1 VKQNKTA
8 KQVVEKT
15 STLSRYK
22 HSLIE
27 YGFAT
32 IIIAVVVWFVVNKNM
47 TTTNTEV
54 KNEVQKTNEAVNQL
68 QTRIDSVKAY
78 QETLVERAR
87 ELELAQQQT
96 IQLIENGNYLL
107 IQNRKAL
114 EKIRLENNER
124 INSALSYNHAQL
136 DSFFASRYKGQ

>member
-1 VKQNKTA
+1 VKKKTTA
-8 KQVVEKT
+8 SQVAEKV
-15 STLSRYK
+15 STLSRYR
-22 HSLIE
+22 HNLIE

-47 TTTNTEV
+47 SSTNMEV
-54 KNEVQKTNEAVNQL
+54 KSKVQETKDAVNKIQS
-68 QTRIDSVKAY
+68 QIDSVKAY
-78 QETLVERAR
+78 QQTLVDRTR
-87 ELELAQQQT
+87 ELEVAQQQT

-107 IQNRKAL
+107 AQNRKAL

-124 INSALSYNHAQL
+124 INSALNYNHAQL